1 LTNPRGLSYYGGM
14 ITKPELHQRAA
25 RDIMAV
31 RVGSPEYQMIRR
43 ARIALAIPYRRT
55 RKLKKA

>member
-1 LTNPRGLSYYGGM
+1 M
-14 ITKPELHQRAA
+14 ITKPELHMRAA

-31 RVGSPEYQMIRR
+31 RVGSSEYQMIRR